1 MTRYVRSLNA
11 AYTCNSLRM
20 GLSLGLVVIGLGFL
34 GCAENTE
41 ERIDAVYAAKAEP
54 SAENVEII
62 RGFLTDPDRDVRATA
77 VNSLVS
83 LEVPDAADVAEA
95 ALQDPDGFVRSIA
108 AMRMGDVG
116 TASHVSLLVQLLAN
130 DPDKIVRQ
138 RAAESL
144 SMLGGEESI
153 AGLMTGLG
161 DPLDNVRLA
170 AARGVRALD
179 ASPAIPQLSRMLLE
193 DPIWEIRVQAASAL
207 GSTGDPDVLAVLE
220 SALED
225 DNEFVRSAAS
235 NALRVH
241 RAVEDATP

>member
-1 MTRYVRSLNA
+1 VGRYAGSSNSTDT
-11 AYTCNSLRM
+11 YNSLLKC
-20 GLSLGLVVIGLGFL
+20 LSLGLIVIRLGLT
-34 GCAENTE
+34 GCSESTD
-41 ERIDAVYAAKAEP
+41 ERIDAVYDAKAEP
-54 SAENVEII
+54 SAENIEKI
-62 RGFLTDPDRDVRATA
+62 RTFLTDPNRDVRATA

-83 LEVPDAADVAEA
+83 LPVPDAAEIAET
-95 ALQDPDGFVRSIA
+95 ALGDSDGFVRSIA

-116 TASHVSLLVQLLAN
+116 DASHVPQLVGLLKN

-144 SMLGGEESI
+144 SMLGGEESL
-153 AGLMTGLG
+153 AGLMGGLG

-170 AARGVRALD
+170 SAKGVRSLD
-179 ASPAIPQLSRMLLE
+179 PSAAIPQLSRMLLE
-193 DPIWEIRVQAASAL
+193 DPTWEIRVQAASAL

-241 RAVEDATP
+241 RAVEEATP

>member
-1 MTRYVRSLNA
+1 MSRYVGSLNTV
-11 AYTCNSLRM
+11 YTYNSLRRTSF
-20 GLSLGLVVIGLGFL
+20 LALILVALGLV
-34 GCAENTE
+34 GCTENTD
-41 ERIDAVYAAKAEP
+41 ERIDQVYAAKAEP
-54 SAENVEII
+54 SAENIEKI

-77 VNSLVS
+77 VNSLISLQVS
-83 LEVPDAADVAEA
+83 DAAEIAET

-108 AMRMGDVG
+108 AMRLGDVG
-116 TASHVSLLVQLLAN
+116 GASHVSQLVSLLSN

-144 SMLGGEESI
+144 SMLGGEESL
-153 AGLMTGLG
+153 AGLMGGLG

-170 AARGVRALD
+170 AAKGVRALD
-179 ASPAIPQLSRMLLE
+179 PAAAIPQLSRMLLE
-193 DPIWEIRVQAASAL
+193 DPTWEIRVQAASAL

-241 RAVEDATP
+241 RAVEEATP